1 MVMFGRA
8 RLRRVAVLVA
18 LGALVAGCTAI
29 SDGFESG
36 DLRAWAQEHNVQ
48 VRNDVAHAGS
58 YAADVDA
65 TTGPAWAARPLTK
78 ASSTI
83 SLSAAVQVLT
93 APDAGRAAL
102 LSVQS
107 DRGAPIDELEVD
119 AQGRLLVH
127 DDATG
132 TDTSTTTVL
141 ELGRW
146 YVLQLDTIINART
159 LGVKVDG
166 TQVVQ
171 SSNVDL
177 GTAPAGWIQIGDR
190 ATNVHWHAVF
200 DDVTFT
206 ITEDGQSVQPQFPI
220 RAAFY
225 YPWFPESWTQGGVYP
240 FTNYN
245 PTLGFYSSRDLATVQ
260 SHIRSM
266 KYGGMRAGIA
276 SWWGRTHWTNT
287 AIPTLLQ
294 AARNE
299 GADFRWALYYEA
311 EGNPIAPGPNPTS
324 ADIASDLTYI
334 WQNYA
339 QDDMYLKVNGRPVV
353 FAYGDEADTASGCA
367 MSQRWVDARNAAP
380 GNFYIVLK
388 VFPQNTTCP
397 AQPDNWHQYAP
408 ANATD
413 NQGTHSFTISPGF
426 WLKNGPVRLARDPA
440 RWAQN
445 VAQMRA
451 SNANFELVTT
461 FNEWG
466 EGTAVES
473 AAEWASPSGQGTY
486 LDTLHASL
494 FDNSG

>member
-1 MVMFGRA
+1 
-8 RLRRVAVLVA
+8 
-18 LGALVAGCTAI
+18 
-29 SDGFESG
+29 
-36 DLRAWAQEHNVQ
+36 
-48 VRNDVAHAGS
+48 
-58 YAADVDA
+58 
-65 TTGPAWAARPLTK
+65 
-78 ASSTI
+78 
-83 SLSAAVQVLT
+83 
-93 APDAGRAAL
+93 
-102 LSVQS
+102 
-107 DRGAPIDELEVD
+107 
-119 AQGRLLVH
+119 
-127 DDATG
+127 
-132 TDTSTTTVL
+132 
-141 ELGRW
+141 
-146 YVLQLDTIINART
+146 
-159 LGVKVDG
+159 
-166 TQVVQ
+166 
-171 SSNVDL
+171 
-177 GTAPAGWIQIGDR
+177 
-190 ATNVHWHAVF
+190 
-200 DDVTFT
+200 
-206 ITEDGQSVQPQFPI
+206 
-220 RAAFY
+220 
-225 YPWFPESWTQGGVYP
+225 
-240 FTNYN
+240 
-245 PTLGFYSSRDLATVQ
+245 
-260 SHIRSM
+260 M
-266 KYGGMRAGIA
+266 KYGGIRAGIA

-339 QDDMYLKVNGRPVV
+339 QDDMYLKINARPVV
-353 FAYGDEADTASGCA
+353 FAYGDEADTTSGCA

-388 VFPQNTTCP
+388 VFPQYTTCP

-413 NQGTHSFTISPGF
+413 SQGTHSFTISPGF